1 MTRPDGEAPTVP
13 EPVQTHNLN
22 VASLLPLI
30 GPAELAE
37 QVPVTDAA
45 QQTVV
50 TARQEVKRVLSG
62 DDPRLLVVVG
72 PCSIHDVDAAMD
84 YAGKLATLRKKLAER
99 MCIVMR
105 VYFEKPRTT
114 LGWKGLIN
122 DPNLDGSFDM
132 DRGIRLARELLMRVN
147 ELGLPAGTEFLE
159 PITPQYIADLV
170 TWAAIG
176 ARTTESQTHRQ
187 MASGLSMP
195 VGYKNG
201 TDGNLQVAIDAMLAA
216 QSGHHFLG
224 IDDHGRTCVVHTR
237 GNPWGHAILRGGRGT
252 PNYHPEN
259 VADAA
264 RRLGDAGL
272 NPGVMIDCSHAN
284 SDKQHERQEAVFKSL
299 IDQRV
304 ARAKGAIA
312 AGATP
317 PRPFITGAMI
327 ESNLAQGN
335 QKLPTVQPGEE
346 VRGKLA
352 YGVSI
357 TDACLGWDK
366 TAEILEAGYE
376 RLGELE

>member
-1 MTRPDGEAPTVP
+1 MP
-13 EPVQTHNLN
+13 EPAQTHNLN
-22 VASLLPLI
+22 VVSLQPLI

-37 QVPVTDAA
+37 EVPITDKA
-45 QQTVV
+45 QRTVV
-50 TARQEVKRVLSG
+50 AAREEVKAVIQG

-72 PCSIHDVDAAMD
+72 PCSIHDVDAA
-84 YAGKLATLRKKLAER
+84 YAYAERLATLREELSDR
-99 MCIVMR
+99 LCIVMR

-132 DRGIRLARELLMRVN
+132 DHGIRLAREVLMRVN

-201 TDGNLQVAIDAMLAA
+201 TDGSLQVAIDAMLSAK
-216 QSGHHFLG
+216 SGHHFLG
-224 IDDHGRTCVVHTR
+224 IDDHGRTCVVNTR

-264 RRLGDAGL
+264 RRLSDAGL

-284 SDKQHERQEAVFKSL
+284 SDKQHERQEVVFNSL
-299 IDQRV
+299 IDQRI
-304 ARAKGAIA
+304 ARAKGAA
-312 AGATP
+312 VAGAGAT
-317 PRPFITGAMI
+317 RPFITGTMI
-327 ESNLAQGN
+327 ESNLEEGN
-335 QKLPTVQPGEE
+335 QKLPNVQPGEE
-346 VRGKLA
+346 VRSKLKP
-352 YGVSI
+352 GVSI
-357 TDACLGWDK
+357 TDACIGWEK
-366 TAEILEAGYE
+366 TEELLRSGYE
-376 RLGELE
+376 RLGELG